1 MIFRGNV
8 LDVVGH
14 RGWPRRFPDNTLAGM
29 GAAFGVVDM
38 VETDVRRTADGVL
51 VLSHDPSLLGLVVAE
66 STWADLAQVD
76 LGGGLRPIRLDEA
89 LAAFPDRRFD
99 LEVKN
104 HPAEPGFEED
114 GRIGA
119 DVAAVARP
127 GDLITSFWWPTVET
141 VRARRAEV
149 ETGLLVDCLVTLD
162 DAVDVARAGGHAVVA
177 AGRALLTDGGAAG
190 TVRRARQAGVRIA
203 AWTVNDPA
211 EAARFA
217 EMGVSAIITDDA
229 VGMTA
234 DLERGG

>member
-99 LEVKN
+99 LEV
-104 HPAEPGFEED
+104 
-114 GRIGA
+114 
-119 DVAAVARP
+119 
-127 GDLITSFWWPTVET
+127 
-141 VRARRAEV
+141 
-149 ETGLLVDCLVTLD
+149 
-162 DAVDVARAGGHAVVA
+162 
-177 AGRALLTDGGAAG
+177 
-190 TVRRARQAGVRIA
+190 
-203 AWTVNDPA
+203 
-211 EAARFA
+211 
-217 EMGVSAIITDDA
+217 
-229 VGMTA
+229 
-234 DLERGG
+234 